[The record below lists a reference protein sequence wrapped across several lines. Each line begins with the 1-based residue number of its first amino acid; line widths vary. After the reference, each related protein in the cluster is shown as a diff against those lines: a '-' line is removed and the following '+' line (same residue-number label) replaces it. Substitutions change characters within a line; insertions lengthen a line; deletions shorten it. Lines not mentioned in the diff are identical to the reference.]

1 MCGGCLELYSGLNVV
16 FVLLIGM
23 KDVASLPCV
32 TVGAAALSEYVG
44 DIGRAVMISGAW
56 LPGLLTQE
64 ILPATVQTLLEIPDI
79 DDAIDGNCKNKK
91 QHMSDKEI
99 DLLSR
104 AP

>member
-1 MCGGCLELYSGLNVV
+1 
-16 FVLLIGM
+16 M
-23 KDVASLPCV
+23 KDVASLPCI
-32 TVGAAALSEYVG
+32 TVGATTLSEYVG

-56 LPGLLTQE
+56 LSGLLTQE

-79 DDAIDGNCKNKK
+79 DDAIDGDCKKK

>member
-1 MCGGCLELYSGLNVV
+1 MCGGRLELYSSFNVV
-16 FVLLIGM
+16 FVLLIGVE
-23 KDVASLPCV
+23 DVASLPCI

-44 DIGRAVMISGAW
+44 DIGRAVMIRGAR
-56 LPGLLTQE
+56 LPCLLTQE

-79 DDAIDGNCKNKK
+79 DDAIDGDCKKK